1 MKGFIKILLIILFI
15 LILGIIGK
23 QEQEQD
29 KHYQEFSKDLYNYDY
44 TLNN

>member
-1 MKGFIKILLIILFI
+1 MRKLILIILFI

-23 QEQEQD
+23 AEQKQEQ
-29 KHYQEFSKDLYNYDY
+29 KDRQFYINTYNFDY